1 MNELDLKSLGI
12 NHEIVE
18 DIYFLNSVYNIDLEP
33 LLIRWKSIYCFTEN
47 EIREI
52 RYFFPFAKNIQNYSE
67 FENQLIYALN
77 QNKETI
83 YYTVWNINKKIYKV
97 LSNFLRKLYI
107 AFLNI

>member
-33 LLIRWKSIYCFTEN
+33 LLIRWKSIYCFTES

-52 RYFFPFAKNIQNYSE
+52 RYLFPFAKNIQNYGE

-83 YYTVWNINKKIYKV
+83 YYAVWNINKKIYKV

-107 AFLNI
+107 VFLGR